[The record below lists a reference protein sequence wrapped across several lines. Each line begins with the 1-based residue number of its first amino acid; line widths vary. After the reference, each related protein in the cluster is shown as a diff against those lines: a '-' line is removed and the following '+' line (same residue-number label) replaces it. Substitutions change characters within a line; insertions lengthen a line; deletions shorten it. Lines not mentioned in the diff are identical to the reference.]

1 MTTDSIETEGA
12 RIVFDYEGSGPTLL
26 LIAGG
31 GGGAGNFAKLS
42 ERLADEYTVVRYDR
56 RCNFRS
62 TGDTS
67 VDLDMAQQ
75 ARDAAAVVRAF
86 GSVAHVFGNSGGA
99 NISLQLAAD
108 APDTIASLV
117 AHEPPVTG
125 LLPDRKVQFAFID
138 YVRAIYEY
146 SGPAQA
152 MQVFTS
158 SVVGTPTV
166 MHNGSGEDATGP
178 TGFHDDGEWFMSR
191 EFVPISKFTPDLDL
205 LARVGKPM
213 ATAAG
218 TVSGD
223 AYYARTA
230 RLVAERLSIP
240 YFDFPGHHL
249 SFLDMPDEFAAS
261 LRAALAEVR
270 AKSDSSP
277 VE

>member
-1 MTTDSIETEGA
+1 MATDSIETEGA

-31 GGGAGNFAKLS
+31 GGGAGNYAKLA
-42 ERLADEYTVVRYDR
+42 ERLSDEYTVVRYDR

-75 ARDAAAVVRAF
+75 ARDAAAVIRAF
-86 GSVAHVFGNSGGA
+86 GNTAHVFGNSGGA
-99 NISLQLAAD
+99 NISLQLAID
-108 APDTIASLV
+108 APDVITSLV
-117 AHEPPVTG
+117 AHEPPVMG
-125 LLPDRKVQFAFID
+125 LLPDRKVWFAFID

-152 MQVFTS
+152 MQVFFSGFVGAPIVKRDGGIEDLAGGS
-158 SVVGTPTV
+158 S
-166 MHNGSGEDATGP
+166 S
-178 TGFHDDGEWFMSR
+178 HDNGEWFMSH
-191 EFVPISKFTPDLDL
+191 EYVPISKYTPDLDL
-205 LARVGKPM
+205 VARAGKPM

-218 TVSGD
+218 TASGD

-240 YFDFPGHHL
+240 YFDFPGHHG
-249 SFLDMPDEFAAS
+249 SYMGMPDAFAAS
-261 LRAALAEVR
+261 LRAAFAALRAESGESLSR
-270 AKSDSSP
+270 
-277 VE
+277 